1 MADKQLVPFSFEA
14 KAVVPFEKEAKPLAS
29 LPPDHIPL
37 SLFPPSRPRSPPP
50 PKESKQAMYAQPYDH
65 HREAAQKKPICVPS
79 YMDLK
84 KPRDG
89 ERLADV
95 RMDKHGNTRVHK
107 YTTSSSRVTIDGVRA
122 KEPQIKRIP
131 VIEASQR
138 MPQKQK
144 TRKTVAELAQEVASL
159 AETCKEIH
167 RVNTSLTKTVLKLL
181 ESKKRRDDEED
192 HSRDLKKGKCPL

>member
-1 MADKQLVPFSFEA
+1 MADNQLGPFSFEA
-14 KAVVPFEKEAKPLAS
+14 KAVLPFEKEAKPLAS
-29 LPPDHIPL
+29 LPPVTSL
-37 SLFPPSRPRSPPP
+37 SRCSRLVVHVRHHHL
-50 PKESKQAMYAQPYDH
+50 KKASKRCTPQPYDRR
-65 HREAAQKKPICVPS
+65 REAAQKKSIRVSS

-89 ERLADV
+89 EQLVDV
-95 RMDKHGNTRVHK
+95 RMDKHGNTWVHK
-107 YTTSSSRVTIDGVRA
+107 YTTSSSRVTINEVHA

-131 VIEASQR
+131 VIKASQW

-159 AETCKEIH
+159 TETCKEIH
-167 RVNTSLTKTVLKLL
+167 RANTSLTKTVCKLL

-192 HSRDLKKGKCPL
+192 HSHGLKKGKRPL

>member
-1 MADKQLVPFSFEA
+1 
-14 KAVVPFEKEAKPLAS
+14 
-29 LPPDHIPL
+29 
-37 SLFPPSRPRSPPP
+37 
-50 PKESKQAMYAQPYDH
+50 MYAQSYD
-65 HREAAQKKPICVPS
+65 RRRQAAQKKPIRVPS

-89 ERLADV
+89 KRLADV
-95 RMDKHGNTRVHK
+95 RMDKHGNTRMHK
-107 YTTSSSRVTIDGVRA
+107 YTIYSSRVTIDGVRA

-131 VIEASQR
+131 VIEANQR

-159 AETCKEIH
+159 AESCKEIQ
-167 RVNTSLTKTVLKLL
+167 RVNTSITKTVLKLL

-192 HSRDLKKGKCPL
+192 QAATLRRASALCKHLS

>member
-1 MADKQLVPFSFEA
+1 
-14 KAVVPFEKEAKPLAS
+14 
-29 LPPDHIPL
+29 
-37 SLFPPSRPRSPPP
+37 
-50 PKESKQAMYAQPYDH
+50 
-65 HREAAQKKPICVPS
+65 
-79 YMDLK
+79 MDMK

-95 RMDKHGNTRVHK
+95 CMNKHGNTRVHK

-122 KEPQIKRIP
+122 KEPQIRRIP
-131 VIEASQR
+131 VIKASQR

-144 TRKTVAELAQEVASL
+144 TRKTGAEQAQEVARL

-181 ESKKRRDDEED
+181 ESKK
-192 HSRDLKKGKCPL
+192 